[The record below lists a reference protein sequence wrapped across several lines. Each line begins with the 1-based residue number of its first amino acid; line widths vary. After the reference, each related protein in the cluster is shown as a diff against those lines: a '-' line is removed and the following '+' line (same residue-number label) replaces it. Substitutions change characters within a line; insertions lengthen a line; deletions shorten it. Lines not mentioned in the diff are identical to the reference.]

1 MRKIIAIACVID
13 KVKLQS
19 SQRINNI
26 MRKDH
31 ES

>member
-1 MRKIIAIACVID
+1 MRKIIAIVSVID
-13 KVKLQS
+13 KVKLKS

-26 MRKDH
+26 MKKDH